1 MSLTYVNP
9 VASQRNFNKIS
20 FVGVSMRAEIEMG
33 GGNLQKDSPNK
44 KPWTKPELKRIGT
57 INRVAGQQTAGSQ
70 AAGNT
75 KS

>member
-1 MSLTYVNP
+1 
-9 VASQRNFNKIS
+9 
-20 FVGVSMRAEIEMG
+20 
-33 GGNLQKDSPNK
+33 LQKDSPNK

>member
-1 MSLTYVNP
+1 MSLTYVNQ

-20 FVGVSMRAEIEMG
+20 FVGVSMCRNRDG